1 MSTSNRNGTQCRNGV
16 ASTSMLSGIFV
27 LLMLAAASCGGAEP
41 DVAAN
46 IVAPVATQTSEST
59 PTNVVPT
66 ERTEATDIGT
76 VAPVATPALDPTAT
90 IVAPT
95 ERSDWSGYGAWV
107 LESLDGGPIID
118 ETFVRIE
125 IGEDQFSGYDGCNW
139 ITGFSGD
146 GVRAPAIFK
155 NGALSLPHQFA
166 TTLQLCNGP
175 SGIMEQAKAF
185 NSALGDGETY
195 RVADERLE
203 IIDDVGGVRLVFVKQ
218 VPLEGKVV
226 ELSETAWRLVE
237 DDVHAP
243 ESSNAATIAFL
254 DDRLV
259 IGNTACRPY
268 LATYSN
274 TDGAVQFPS
283 KSMLERSIWQSCSDK
298 DRRLQGEFTNFMGST
313 EYAVQEAPGLMRLH
327 MRNSE
332 GITLTFEPLP
342 PIVDDVADADWVLLA
357 ITELRQLEV
366 GMWHNRIQKAV
377 TGADLTISF
386 HADGISGS
394 TGCNS
399 YGAEAR
405 ISEGSVKL
413 DSERFFYTEMGCQDL
428 DGVMEQEERYLDVLP
443 SVTRYGV
450 YGDHLVL
457 QTNDDVFLL
466 FRMERVSRKRVW
478 RSRHRLSVR
487 NSISPR

>member
-1 MSTSNRNGTQCRNGV
+1 MSVTSNRFGTRCRNRV

-41 DVAAN
+41 DDAVKT
-46 IVAPVATQTSEST
+46 VAPVATQTSEST
-59 PTNVVPT
+59 PTNIVPT

-76 VAPVATPALDPTAT
+76 VAPVATPSLDPTNVA
-90 IVAPT
+90 VAPT
-95 ERSDWSGYGAWV
+95 DHVQLSGNGIWI
-107 LESLDGGPIID
+107 LESLDGDPIVEDSFVQVEID
-118 ETFVRIE
+118 ENRA
-125 IGEDQFSGYDGCNW
+125 DGYDGCNW
-139 ITGFSGD
+139 FGGSSEDGTPVADKSGLFSF
-146 GVRAPAIFK
+146 P
-155 NGALSLPHQFA
+155 LSA
-166 TTLQLCNGP
+166 RTARLCEEP
-175 SGIMEQAKAF
+175 SGVMEQSDAF
-185 NSALGDGETY
+185 FSALGQGETY
-195 RVADERLE
+195 RAAGERLE
-203 IIDDVGGVRLVFVKQ
+203 IIDDVGDVRLVFVKH
-218 VPLEGKVV
+218 VPLEGRVV

-243 ESSNAATIAFL
+243 AASNAATMAFL

-268 LATYSN
+268 LATYSS

-283 KSMLERSIWQSCSDK
+283 QSMLERSIWQSCSDK
-298 DRRLQGEFTNFMGST
+298 DRMLEGEFTDFMGST
-313 EYAVQEAPGLMRLH
+313 EYAVQETPGLMRLR

-342 PIVDDVADADWVLLA
+342 PIVDDVVDADWVLLA
-357 ITELRQLEV
+357 ITELRQLEF

-377 TGADLTISF
+377 AGADLTLSF
-386 HADGISGS
+386 QTDGISGS
-394 TGCNS
+394 AGCNS

-405 ISEGSVKL
+405 IGDGSVKL
-413 DSERFFYTEMGCQDL
+413 DSETFFYTAMLCQDL
-428 DGVMEQEERYLDVLP
+428 EGVMEQEERYLDVLP

-466 FRMERVSRKRVW
+466 FRTE
-478 RSRHRLSVR
+478 
-487 NSISPR
+487 